1 MCPICKGKLIPIL
14 YGYVDKK
21 YLDMHEAGLIL
32 LMPNLYH
39 KKTDPKSYCKVCDE
53 SFDIKIDQI

>member
-1 MCPICKGKLIPIL
+1 MCPICNNKLIPIL

-39 KKTDPKSYCKVCDE
+39 KKTDPKSYCKVCHE
-53 SFDIKIDQI
+53 SFDIAVDSI